1 MKRKKL
7 STHFQIASA
16 HWLVYWLS
24 GKSTFICS
32 KEIECALFGVICAQP
47 EDALKETR

>member
-16 HWLVYWLS
+16 HWLAYWLS
-24 GKSTFICS
+24 GKSIFIYS

-47 EDALKETR
+47 EDELKETR